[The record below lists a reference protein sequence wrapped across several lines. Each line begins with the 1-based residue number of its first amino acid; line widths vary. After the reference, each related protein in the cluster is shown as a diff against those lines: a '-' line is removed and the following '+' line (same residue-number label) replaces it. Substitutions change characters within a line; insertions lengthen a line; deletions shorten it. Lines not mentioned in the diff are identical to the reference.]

1 MAEVA
6 QVDALVELESSVM
19 DELRLQFGEAWVEPT
34 RVHLTTKTKRRG
46 DNYIS
51 SYEVEAWFETGVV
64 MSISR
69 DFSGV
74 RRLRTRR

>member
-1 MAEVA
+1 
-6 QVDALVELESSVM
+6 M
-19 DELRLQFGEAWVEPT
+19 DELRLQLGDVWVEPT

-51 SYEVEAWFETGVV
+51 SYEVEAWFTTGVV

-69 DFSGV
+69 ISRAC